1 MIRSDRFHRVREF
14 VLGCSADEL
23 RGVIAMANHCLP
35 DSDPKKITRAF
46 VEDERAAYRAAVLCA
61 RAYQDQGMEE
71 ERMESS
77 ARAGRHLDRA
87 RALKAYLPPD
97 DQ

>member
-1 MIRSDRFHRVREF
+1 MIRSDRFTRVREF

-46 VEDERAAYRAAVLCA
+46 VEDERAAYRAAVLLA
-61 RAYQDQGMEE
+61 RGYQEQGMER
-71 ERMESS
+71 ERQESR
-77 ARAGRHLDRA
+77 AIAGRHLDRA
-87 RALKAYLPPD
+87 RALKAYLPPEGP
-97 DQ
+97 